1 MQRLSLNLFP
11 EFMKTSLNSYAFP
24 ISLVAIW
31 HFPTSAIVTIPL
43 SLSLFVFFNHFQQ
56 HIHLL
61 SNPSASLIR
70 LYLKHH
76 RRSFMLKRAFLMQI
90 FIYYFP
96 NPIRYSVRLK
106 KRERELER
114 SDRRLFKFFRWGNK
128 S

>member
-1 MQRLSLNLFP
+1 MVHHGAPWFFCNKLYLGVKTQNPTSYMHRLSLNLFP
-11 EFMKTSLNSYAFP
+11 ELKKTSLNSYAFP

-31 HFPTSAIVTIPL
+31 HFPTSAIVTISL

-70 LYLKHH
+70 FYLKHH
-76 RRSFMLKRAFLMQI
+76 RRSFMLKRAFLMLI

-96 NPIRYSVRLK
+96 NPIR
-106 KRERELER
+106 
-114 SDRRLFKFFRWGNK
+114 
-128 S
+128 